1 MVLFKRPAIFFSM
14 AVLLST
20 LTACANG
27 PSAKNLEQSL
37 AADPRLQT
45 NTAVFG
51 ENKNPEISTAPK
63 IELPADFPQEI
74 PIYPNA
80 KLAEIQPAN
89 NNSDNSDNSKTL
101 ENQPGNKPEN
111 TIVTRWQSADPS
123 NMIASFYSSEFKNQ
137 NWQILQQPQDDT
149 EGTFEVKRN
158 DLLLKVAIKPKSV
171 TNPAPNQAQTA
182 TELTI
187 EYTSNKSNSLAANSG
202 TNSQPGDSQF
212 IGPVSPGVD
221 ATKQPTNTENTE
233 VENSQPQEF
242 TDLNKVPPEWR
253 KQIEDLGKLGVLSIA
268 ANPST
273 SNSNLNTTNNQQ
285 FEPDKIITRREF
297 ARWLVTANNVI
308 YANNSAKK
316 IRLASTTTQPAF
328 RDVLPNDPDF
338 PAIQGLAEAGLIP
351 SSLSG
356 DATAVLF
363 RPDAPLTRENLLL
376 WKVPLDT
383 RQALPNANLE
393 AVKQTWGFQDTE
405 KIDPKALRAILADFQ
420 NAEQSN
426 IRRVFG
432 YTTLFQPK
440 KAVTRGEAAAAI
452 SYFGLQSEGMSTTEV
467 LKLKGE

>member
-1 MVLFKRPAIFFSM
+1 M

-268 ANPST
+268 ANPS
-273 SNSNLNTTNNQQ
+273 NSNLNTTNNQQ

-308 YANNSAKK
+308 YANNTAKK
-316 IRLASTTTQPAF
+316 IRLASTNTQPAF
-328 RDVLPNDPDF
+328 RDVLPKDPDF

-363 RPDAPLTRENLLL
+363 LPDAPLTRENLLL

-452 SYFGLQSEGMSTTEV
+452 SYFGLQSEGMSTTEA